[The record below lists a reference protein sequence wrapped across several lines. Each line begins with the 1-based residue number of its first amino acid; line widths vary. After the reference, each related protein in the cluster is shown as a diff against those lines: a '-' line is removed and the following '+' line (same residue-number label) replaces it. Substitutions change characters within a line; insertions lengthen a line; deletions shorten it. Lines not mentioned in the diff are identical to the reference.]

1 MSNNIHNNNSHLLN
15 ISYDEW
21 NTYLQYN
28 KQIIINKIDNT
39 LLIDKSQEYKHFII
53 ILHNMF
59 NINIF
64 DLSRISYL
72 IFNVLHIYINKYLPS
87 IVINQQHQDLTKS
100 ARAHIPDLTSNSN
113 SNSNS
118 FIVLQLIIQLII
130 NIECILNTQLLLI
143 IYILHK
149 NINTHTDTNTNTNTD
164 TKVRA
169 ANNNVLPETY
179 LSATTSTPN
188 ILLIMYKLCNNIN
201 SNIKPSIVI
210 LLLLKLNSQL
220 CNYNIIDIL
229 NNNILDI
236 NILDNNIFN
245 TKINEDEDILSTTN
259 NYQKSKI
266 KSKFIIQK
274 LNILLDNFIINMSMS
289 MNMNMNMNMSMQNH
303 QHHHHQHQHQH
314 QHQNNQHQHHHHQHQ
329 HNHQH
334 ELRTPVNNTSQHTF
348 KNIIDK
354 YKIFVDYII
363 DITTVLYIIF
373 DKLFDTFL
381 NYIKIEYDDNT
392 NFDVIKTQITTLLQ
406 NEIIQLKTKLL
417 DTSINSNISSNISS
431 SISNINT

>member
-1 MSNNIHNNNSHLLN
+1 MSNNIHNNNSNLLN

-39 LLIDKSQEYKHFII
+39 LLIDKSQEHKHFII

-72 IFNVLHIYINKYLPS
+72 IFNVLHIYINRYLSS

-118 FIVLQLIIQLII
+118 FIVLQLIIQLVI

-149 NINTHTDTNTNTNTD
+149 NINTNTNTD
-164 TKVRA
+164 TNTDTNIKCRA
-169 ANNNVLPETY
+169 TNNNVLPETY

-229 NNNILDI
+229 NNNILDN
-236 NILDNNIFN
+236 NILN
-245 TKINEDEDILSTTN
+245 TEINEDKDILFTTD

-266 KSKFIIQK
+266 KSKIIIQK
-274 LNILLDNFIINMSMS
+274 LNILLDNFIINM
-289 MNMNMNMNMSMQNH
+289 NMNMSIQNQQH
-303 QHHHHQHQHQH
+303 QQHQQHHHHQHHQQHQ
-314 QHQNNQHQHHHHQHQ
+314 Q
-329 HNHQH
+329 HQH
-334 ELRTPVNNTSQHTF
+334 ELRTPVNDTSQHTF
-348 KNIIDK
+348 ENIIDK

-381 NYIKIEYDDNT
+381 NFIKIEYDDNT

-406 NEIIQLKTKLL
+406 NEIIQLKKKLL